1 LVNDVAETVASWVRT
16 NLGVAVAI
24 TAVMGTIL
32 GGVVAGTLWVG
43 SIAHLEKRVDVIRG
57 DVTIM
62 QGTMLENR
70 KVVADVRRSLEASD
84 ATTRELIARL
94 EERIKAQEK
103 AK

>member
-1 LVNDVAETVASWVRT
+1 MKVRT

-43 SIAHLEKRVDVIRG
+43 SISHLEKRVDVIRG
-57 DVTIM
+57 DVTVM
-62 QGTMLENR
+62 QATMLENR

-84 ATTRELIARL
+84 ATTRESMARL

>member
-1 LVNDVAETVASWVRT
+1 VAESVASWVRT

-32 GGVVAGTLWVG
+32 GGVVAGTLWIG
-43 SIAHLEKRVDVIRG
+43 SVEHLETRVNVIRN

-84 ATTRELIARL
+84 ATTRESMARL